1 MEESAA
7 PPRLGVYERDSAAFN
22 RVLAFCDGL
31 YAIAMTRQHRGGR
44 GGLVGPPQ
52 AATN

>member
-7 PPRLGVYERDSAAFN
+7 PRLGVYERDSAEFN
-22 RVLAFCDGL
+22 RVPAFSDGL

-44 GGLVGPPQ
+44 GDLVGPPQ